1 MDAKNNLWNSGCM
14 KVQSWELSLY
24 IDSKHHNSIN
34 YVKLENAFEFCVTA
48 ATFLVEMQKSMK
60 CSSS

>member
-34 YVKLENAFEFCVTA
+34 YVKLENAFEFYVLQQLH
-48 ATFLVEMQKSMK
+48 F
-60 CSSS
+60 